1 MKSNTRA
8 SLNTLMLSLAILFAS
23 LLQATAN
30 TATAKPS
37 YTLDFAA
44 NAGTAAYIVAGCANG
59 CNRGTAMTQATEN
72 PISLIYRVN
81 DTVQFIKTVNGH
93 PLQLSYNNTVLFTIS
108 ADSGS
113 INYTFTEV
121 GTYTYVCTSHASM
134 TGTILVVTPETPI
147 IFATY
152 SSGNSG
158 GSSYTSGSAS
168 ASISSSGSSSLIV
181 PCPAGQHVNSSKPTL
196 PYCTDCS
203 PGRFSG
209 YESKNTSCDTC
220 AAGNYSAV
228 QGATTCLRCPPGK
241 YTNTT
246 GSSTCVDCSDD
257 SYNKEFSST
266 ACTQCPTRISGQYQY
281 TGKSDPNHTRCNVT
295 VLIIL
300 STESSKI
307 SKAEEA
313 GLDVFLFVFW
323 AALIFLAW
331 YYCIKPYCKQRNKQR
346 VETEV
351 ERSISGEKTG
361 KARYTLINTMEDF
374 MY

>member
-1 MKSNTRA
+1 
-8 SLNTLMLSLAILFAS
+8 MLSLAILFAS

-44 NAGTAAYIVAGCANG
+44 NSGTAAYIVAGCANG

-72 PISLIYRVN
+72 PNSLIYHVN

-93 PLQLSYNNTVLFTIS
+93 PLQLSYNGTVLFTIS

-113 INYTFTEV
+113 INYMFTEV

-168 ASISSSGSSSLIV
+168 ASASTSTSGSSNPIV
-181 PCPAGQHVNSSKPTL
+181 PCPAGQHVNSSKPTF

-220 AAGNYSAV
+220 AAGNYSAM

-257 SYNKEFSST
+257 SYSKEFSST
-266 ACTQCPTRISGQYQY
+266 ACTRCSTRIREQVSASGDQYQY
-281 TGKSDPNHTRCNVT
+281 TGKSDPTHTRCT
-295 VLIIL
+295 DTMLII
-300 STESSKI
+300 SITESLKI
-307 SKAEEA
+307 STTKEA
-313 GLDVFLFVFW
+313 GIDVFLFVFW
-323 AALIFLAW
+323 ALLFCLPL
-331 YYCIKPYCKQRNKQR
+331 YCCIKRYSKQQDKGEVNNGIEEG
-346 VETEV
+346 ETIKEV
-351 ERSISGEKTG
+351 EPV